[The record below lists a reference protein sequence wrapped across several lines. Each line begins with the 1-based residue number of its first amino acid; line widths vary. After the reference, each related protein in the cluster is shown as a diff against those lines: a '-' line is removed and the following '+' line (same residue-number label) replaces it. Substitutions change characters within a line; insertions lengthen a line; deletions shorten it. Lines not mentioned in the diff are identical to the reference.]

1 MSFGLRK
8 EGPNT
13 SHCPRCGVVEWMM
26 TSDALTGSSYM
37 ECKECGHWLLL
48 GRGYITDGGIL
59 LDRPNVVGSWGSFS
73 VRSEHVSRWTG

>member
-1 MSFGLRK
+1 MSFGPK
-8 EGPNT
+8 MEGPNT
-13 SHCPRCGVVEWMM
+13 SECPRCSAVAWTM

-48 GRGYITDGGIL
+48 GRGYIAGGGL
-59 LDRPNVVGSWGSFS
+59 LLNRPNVVGSWGSFS